1 MNSIRKFSSPRKSR
15 FVLTLASFGAGALL
29 LAGCGANAVSS
40 AAQSSSAETAGGPS
54 KGTIGVILPETATS
68 ARWEAFDKPMLA
80 AALKKEGYA
89 ANIQN
94 AQGDVQKFSSLADGM
109 IANQVKA
116 LIIASP
122 NAEVGATV
130 EQKAKSAGIP
140 TIDYDRLNTG
150 GSTDYYVSFD
160 NVEVGRLQGK
170 ALSEALKDKPGAQ
183 VIQIEGAP
191 DENNAILFH
200 KGQMEVLEP
209 LYSSGKLKLV
219 RDQFTPG
226 WDNQLGGTQFE
237 QILTSNAGKVDGVVA
252 ANDGMAGAVI
262 TVLKKNGLNGLVPV
276 TGQDAT
282 LAGLQ
287 SILRGDQTM
296 TVFKAIKLEAE
307 AAAKLAAAVASNDT
321 AAADAFATQTTTDP
335 KSGRQIKSVLLKPQ
349 VVDKTNVKD
358 VVEQGYLTAEQL
370 CSSDLTEACKTAGI
384 SK

>member
-1 MNSIRKFSSPRKSR
+1 MNTTRTSSSVRTSR
-15 FVLTLASFGAGALL
+15 AFVFASFGAAALML
-29 LAGCGANAVSS
+29 TGCGANALGPSQESASS
-40 AAQSSSAETAGGPS
+40 GAPAGPS
-54 KGTIGVILPETATS
+54 KGTIGVILPEAATS
-68 ARWEAFDKPMLA
+68 ARWEAFDKPLLA
-80 AALKKEGYA
+80 AALKKEGYES
-89 ANIQN
+89 NIQN

-109 IANQVKA
+109 IATQVKA

-130 EQKAKSAGIP
+130 EQKAHAAGIP

-150 GSTDYYVSFD
+150 GSADYYVSFD
-160 NVEVGRLQGK
+160 NVEVGRLQGT
-170 ALSEALKDKPGAQ
+170 ALAAALKEKPGAE

-191 DENNAILFH
+191 DENNSVLFH
-200 KGQMEVLEP
+200 KGQMEILEP

-237 QILTSNAGKVDGVVA
+237 QILTSNGGKVDGVIA

-262 TVLKKNGLNGLVPV
+262 TVLKKNGLNGVVPV

-307 AAAKLAAAVASNDT
+307 AAAKLAAAVASKDT
-321 AAADAFATQTTTDP
+321 GAADSLATQTTTDP

-349 VVDKTNVKD
+349 VVDKSNVKD
-358 VVEQGYLTAEQL
+358 VVEQGYLTAGQL
-370 CSSDLTEACKTAGI
+370 CSSDLVEACKIAGI

>member
-1 MNSIRKFSSPRKSR
+1 MNSTHNFSAPRRSR

-40 AAQSSSAETAGGPS
+40 GTQSSSAETAGGPS

-80 AALKKEGYA
+80 AALKKEGYE

-130 EQKAKSAGIP
+130 EQKAKAAGIP
-140 TIDYDRLNTG
+140 TVDYDRLNTG

-170 ALSEALKDKPGAQ
+170 ALSEALKDKPGSQ

-237 QILTSNAGKVDGVVA
+237 QILTSNGGKVDGVVA

-307 AAAKLAAAVASNDT
+307 AAAKLAAAVASNDA

-335 KSGRQIKSVLLKPQ
+335 KSGRLIKSVLLKPQ

-370 CSSDLTEACKTAGI
+370 CSSDLTQACKTAGI